1 MSLPWEG
8 AVARLP
14 APALVGGVGAAVSLA
29 GEVGLDVGALLLG
42 VPRPRL
48 LVEHPLPFPDVAPLR
63 RRPHRERQQ
72 LRRLPL
78 HCCPKHQHACVRE
91 KNVHEVD
98 TTRVYLGGGDGG
110 CGGEEGDD
118 GESPLHYGWLVK
130 HWDLGAR

>member
-1 MSLPWEG
+1 MAGRRRRRWMSLPWEG

-42 VPRPRL
+42 VPRPRR

-78 HCCPKHQHACVRE
+78 
-91 KNVHEVD
+91 
-98 TTRVYLGGGDGG
+98 GGGDGG

-118 GESPLHYGWLVK
+118 GESPLHYGWLV